1 MEFPFNEHIED
12 GYYIR
17 TFSQDV
23 DEHELV
29 WHRDREDRIIIP
41 LNENDYV
48 DIKTISK
55 EELLKFDLGYTDLGY
70 ITFCDNCNGCN
81 TGIKVP
87 VSYEKQGVRDL

>member
-12 GYYIR
+12 GYYVR

-41 LNENDYV
+41 LNESDWMIQMDNQLPKLLNREFFIPKGEYHRV
-48 DIKTISK
+48 IKGSGDLI
-55 EELLKFDLGYTDLGY
+55 LK
-70 ITFCDNCNGCN
+70 
-81 TGIKVP
+81 IKKM
-87 VSYEKQGVRDL
+87 ED

>member
-1 MEFPFNEHIED
+1 MVFPFNEHIED

-41 LNENDYV
+41 LNENDWMIQM
-48 DIKTISK
+48 DNQLP
-55 EELLKFDLGYTDLGY
+55 ELLNKEFFIPKGEYHRVIKGNGDLNLK
-70 ITFCDNCNGCN
+70 
-81 TGIKVP
+81 IKKM
-87 VSYEKQGVRDL
+87 ED

>member
-41 LNENDYV
+41 LNENDWMIQM
-48 DIKTISK
+48 DNQLP
-55 EELLKFDLGYTDLGY
+55 ELLNKEFFIPKGEYHRVIKGNGDLNLK
-70 ITFCDNCNGCN
+70 
-81 TGIKVP
+81 IKKM
-87 VSYEKQGVRDL
+87 ED